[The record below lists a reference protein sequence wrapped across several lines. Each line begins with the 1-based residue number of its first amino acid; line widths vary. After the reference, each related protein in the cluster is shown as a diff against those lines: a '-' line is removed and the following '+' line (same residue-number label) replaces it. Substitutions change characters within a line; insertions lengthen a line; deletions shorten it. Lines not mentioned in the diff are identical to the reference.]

1 MIPRVVLLVQFSVL
15 LSACGDGTESPPAV
29 RQTLEA
35 PQGDT
40 QSPAVSGYATYQAFC
55 ASCHET
61 GAGNAPVTGNRADW
75 ENRSRL
81 WVAVLTEHA
90 KAGYL
95 EMPAKG
101 GAAGLSD
108 LSVNHAVEYMML
120 KTFPEKPSG

>member
-1 MIPRVVLLVQFSVL
+1 MRHRLIPRAVLLVQFSAL
-15 LSACGDGTESPPAV
+15 LSACGDGA
-29 RQTLEA
+29 EA
-35 PQGDT
+35 PHGDP
-40 QSPAVSGYATYQAFC
+40 QSPMLSGYDTYQAFC
-55 ASCHET
+55 ASCHDT
-61 GAGNAPVTGNRADW
+61 GAANAPLTGNPADW
-75 ENRSRL
+75 EDRSRL

-101 GAAGLSD
+101 GESGLSD